1 MKRYASPQN
10 LGEVLRDG
18 AALLEAQG
26 LSSARLDAELLL
38 ARALGCDRAFLYR
51 ERDKAVGPEILE
63 TYWKLVGRRQAGE
76 PVAYLLGEKEFWSL
90 DFFVDRRVLVP
101 RPETEILIEE
111 VLHRFSGISPEP
123 LCFIDVG
130 TGSGIL
136 AVVLAK
142 VFPLCRVAASDIS
155 RDALRVAALNA
166 ERHGV
171 KDRVSF
177 LLGDMLHPVKGPF
190 DGIVSNPPYIETAAY
205 GNVERD
211 VRDFEPPGALLAGQ
225 GGLAYHRTL
234 IDGGIHCLKPGGW
247 LFMEMGEEQGT
258 RIRSVFDRSG
268 GYESV
273 FIRRDYSGRDRV
285 IAARRRR

>member
-1 MKRYASPQN
+1 MENEESPKN

-38 ARALGCDRAFLYR
+38 ARALGRDRAFLLR
-51 ERDKAVGPEILE
+51 ERDRAAGPGILK
-63 TYWKLVGRRQAGE
+63 TYWKLIGRRQAGE

-90 DFFVDRRVLVP
+90 DFFVDHRVLIP
-101 RPETEILIEE
+101 RPETEILMEE
-111 VLHRFSGISPEP
+111 VLHRFSGLSLEP
-123 LCFIDVG
+123 LYFLDVG

-136 AVVLAK
+136 AVVLAR
-142 VFPLCRVAASDIS
+142 VFPLSRVAASDIS
-155 RDALRVAALNA
+155 RDALRVAAINA
-166 ERHGV
+166 KRHGV
-171 KDRVSF
+171 TDRVSF

-190 DGIVSNPPYIETAAY
+190 DGIVSNPPYIEAAVY
-205 GNVERD
+205 GSIERD
-211 VRDFEPPGALLAGQ
+211 VRDFEPPGALLAGEE
-225 GGLAYHRTL
+225 GMAYHKML
-234 IDGGIHCLKPGGW
+234 IDRGGDCLKPGGW

-258 RIRSVFDRSG
+258 RIRSLFDRSG